1 MLLLVRLMVSASSCA
16 RASQR
21 IPRRRDQIDHYPE
34 YVSQHAPTLHPSQK
48 SQRLAERA
56 AFLLNLIVMTTH
68 KRRQLH
74 ARQRLTAYHAPLE
87 IGRHRGIL
95 IGGDHE
101 ATGLNK
107 ERGPLGILLG
117 IEGGREGGREE
128 GGRERYLPAFLATG
142 LLLLEAAL
150 GYEGGG
156 RKERR
161 KRGKEKER
169 EGEYV
174 ACSSMRFF
182 ISSFSIPSSLS
193 GQGRYW
199 PLPRSSFIKCGCISL
214 PAT

>member
-1 MLLLVRLMVSASSCA
+1 MVSASSCA

-87 IGRHRGIL
+87 IGRRRGIL

-128 GGRERYLPAFLATG
+128 GGYRPSWQQACFYWKRPWAMKVE
-142 LLLLEAAL
+142 
-150 GYEGGG
+150 GG
-156 RKERR
+156 RKEGKEGRR
-161 KRGKEKER
+161 KRGRVSMWLVPPCAFSFPAFPSLPPFPGR
-169 EGEYV
+169 EGIGPSRARASSSAV
-174 ACSSMRFF
+174 A
-182 ISSFSIPSSLS
+182 SLCLQHKKRCCD
-193 GQGRYW
+193 G
-199 PLPRSSFIKCGCISL
+199 
-214 PAT
+214 